1 MTTDRAATGWTGR
14 ITVTPGQLV
23 YSGFLGPSEPHRH
36 VAIQIAVARSG
47 MLSAVDGLGG
57 TANARAVVVPA
68 GQRHVISALRETE
81 GVLLYLDPATPLG
94 RLVSHGIARAT
105 EDPAA
110 VVSWVRLGEAVE
122 ARFDP
127 STSADELPGR
137 LVDALLSALVTAHP
151 DCVPP
156 DAVVRRA
163 VEVIQQT
170 IPLPVRCADVAR
182 TVSLSADRLGRRF
195 HSQIGMTIN
204 SYVRW
209 VRLERALS
217 ELLAGATLIDAAHAA
232 GFADSAHMNRVCHEM
247 FGLAPSV
254 AVGNLDRTEPTA
266 AM

>member
-1 MTTDRAATGWTGR
+1 M
-14 ITVTPGQLV
+14 TVTPGQLV
-23 YSGFLGPSEPHRH
+23 YSGLLGPSEPHHH
-36 VAIQIAVARSG
+36 VAIQLAVARSG
-47 MLSAVDGLGG
+47 MLSAVDGVGG

-68 GQRHVISALRETE
+68 GQRHVISAHGEAD

-94 RLVSHGIARAT
+94 RLVSLGIARAT

-110 VVSWVRLGEAVE
+110 VVSWVRLGKAVE
-122 ARFDP
+122 AGFDP

-137 LVDALLSALVTAHP
+137 LVDALLSALGTAHP
-151 DCVPP
+151 DCVAP

-170 IPLPVRCADVAR
+170 IPLAVRCADVAR

-195 HSQIGMTIN
+195 HSQIGMSIN

-209 VRLERALS
+209 VRLERALL
-217 ELLAGATLIDAAHAA
+217 ELLAGATLTDAAHAA

-247 FGLAPSV
+247 FGLAPSA
-254 AVGNLDRTEPTA
+254 AVGSLDLTGPTA
-266 AM
+266 APRSVHPFGNASAAT